1 MKEMILKTGKFQ
13 FLIGT
18 ILQKSVLSVS
28 FILGSNLF
36 QFLIGTV
43 LPVEQTKGGKNN
55 EAVCF
60 NSL

>member
-1 MKEMILKTGKFQ
+1 MKEMILKTGK
-13 FLIGT
+13 
-18 ILQKSVLSVS
+18 
-28 FILGSNLF
+28 F